1 MTKPL
6 QTYESP
12 GITVTFDPNLC
23 KHTGVCLRGLPAVFD
38 VARKPWIRPELASA
52 TDVAAQVARCPSGA
66 LQFRLTD
73 ATAETEVIRTGP
85 IEIRFR
91 LQAAQTAGNMT
102 MFEFLVPAGA
112 RVPVPHS
119 HDAFDETVYGLAGVT
134 TWVLDGHQVRVGPGD
149 VLFIPR
155 GHVHHFANLEAE
167 DAREL
172 SVIVPG
178 LLGPAYFR
186 EIAEVVNAAGPPN
199 VERIMEVMRR
209 HGLRPAPPVK

>member
-1 MTKPL
+1 MM
-6 QTYESP
+6 
-12 GITVTFDPNLC
+12 
-23 KHTGVCLRGLPAVFD
+23 
-38 VARKPWIRPELASA
+38 
-52 TDVAAQVARCPSGA
+52 
-66 LQFRLTD
+66 D
-73 ATAETEVIRTGP
+73 ATAGNDVIRTGQ

-91 LQAAQTAGNMT
+91 LQAAQTEGRMT

-134 TWVLDGHQVRVGPGD
+134 TWMLDGEAVRVGPGD

-155 GHVHHFANLEAE
+155 GHVHHFANLDTE

-178 LLGPAYFR
+178 LLGPEYFR
-186 EIAEVVNAAGPPN
+186 EVAAVVNAAGPPN
-199 VERIMEVMRR
+199 IERVMEVMRR
-209 HGLRPAPPVK
+209 HGLRPAPAVT